1 MNRIILAR
9 LRWSSRERD
18 VFGIG
23 ALSSLDDVF
32 RVMPSCLMWYDA
44 PSDDIEWKTS
54 SNSAT
59 WGIVPAKAAWKA
71 A

>member
-1 MNRIILAR
+1 MNCIILAQ
-9 LRWSSRERD
+9 LRWSSQERE
-18 VFGIG
+18 VLGIG

-32 RVMPSCLMWYDA
+32 RVIPSCLMWYDA

-59 WGIVPAKAAWKA
+59 WGIGPTKAA
-71 A
+71 